1 MLRNSRGIAALFLG
15 GSKSRLHWLLK
26 TEIAP
31 LTYAALAT
39 TTKSAQAEDQAVNEK
54 NLLNLTDVSTIIQSG
69 IDGGS
74 SVKAYQAIQVLSDW
88 VEVKKV
94 DFKNDIEKD
103 ENFGRLLAL
112 LERDSQLNNPLIVL
126 NGLKNLHKLGL
137 SDDAY
142 VIQSMEYAL
151 FRTVGRRWVIY
162 LRSSSQCAENHLL
175 WNVRKVSI
183 PVLLS
188 ILRFQIQHQNTELQ
202 KKVLKETID
211 TVQRRWV
218 EVKGAKE
225 IQIIYSNHE
234 LFSLDFLG
242 RLDDRTIE
250 LAEEM
255 SYAELSGIF
264 CALGTVK
271 RRATPVLRALAFHM
285 AKQEDK
291 LPPKQLSNILFAMHS
306 LSFPDQVLLEK
317 VGKDLIPQV
326 ASITRPPV
334 IGAILFCMG
343 QMRWRQQ
350 SLLEVIS
357 EWVENNTDACRIND
371 LVSLVLTLACV
382 TYTPTNAENLFTKII
397 SKLDNSSISRETVWL
412 DVVWSLALLGRATND
427 HISSVLHPS
436 FASKTRSVAQHLRMG
451 IKLKLLNINAV
462 AKLMMPS
469 YNGPFLDT
477 ADFRDIIITQ
487 SRNELLLSKHVQSML
502 HNFLPPPKYIQE
514 NIQTPLGI
522 FVDCEIAVDQKGK
535 PIPIQDYSDNFGEAN
550 SAKPLPEGAT
560 KMTVFVWDYKDY
572 TIGSQELTGVNKLA
586 VHLMEKIGYKVVQ
599 VPHFE
604 YNMRGKTIKNIQ
616 YLENKIKEAAGVS

>member
-1 MLRNSRGIAALFLG
+1 MLRNSCGIAALFLG
-15 GSKSRLHWLLK
+15 RSKFRLQCLK

-39 TTKSAQAEDQAVNEK
+39 TTQNAQAEDPPVDEK
-54 NLLNLTDVSTIIQSG
+54 YGLNHTDVSTVIQSG
-69 IDGGS
+69 IEGGS
-74 SVKAYQAIQVLSDW
+74 SAKAYQAIQVLTEW

-94 DFKNDIEKD
+94 DFKNDIEKH
-103 ENFGRLLAL
+103 ENFGSLLTL
-112 LERDSQLNNPLIVL
+112 LERESQLTNPTIVL

-142 VIQSMEYAL
+142 VI
-151 FRTVGRRWVIY
+151 
-162 LRSSSQCAENHLL
+162 QCAENHLL

-188 ILRFQIQHQNTELQ
+188 ILRFQVQHQKTELQ
-202 KKVLKETID
+202 QKVFKETVD

-218 EVKGAKE
+218 EIKGSRE
-225 IQIIYSNHE
+225 IQSIYSLHE
-234 LFSLDFLG
+234 SFSMDFLG

-255 SYAELSGIF
+255 SYAELCGIF

-317 VGKDLIPQV
+317 IGKDLVPQV
-326 ASITRPPV
+326 SSITRPPI

-357 EWVENNTDACRIND
+357 EWVENNADACRIND

-382 TYTPTNAENLFTKII
+382 AYTPTNVESLFPKIV
-397 SKLDNSSISRETVWL
+397 SKLDNSSIARETVWL

-427 HISSVLHPS
+427 HVSSVLHPS
-436 FASKTRSVAQHLRMG
+436 FVSKTRSVAQHLRMG

-462 AKLMMPS
+462 ARFLMPS
-469 YNGPFLDT
+469 YDGPYLET
-477 ADFRDIIITQ
+477 ADFKDVIITQ

-514 NIQTPLGI
+514 NIQTPLGV
-522 FVDCEIAVDQKGK
+522 FVDCELAVDQKGK
-535 PIPIQDYSDNFGEAN
+535 PIPIQDYSDNFGEKK
-550 SAKPLPEGAT
+550 SVKPLPEGAT
-560 KMTVFVWDYKDY
+560 KMTMFVWDYKDY
-572 TIGSQELTGVNKLA
+572 TIGSQELTGVNQLA
-586 VHLMEKIGYKVVQ
+586 VQLMEKIGYKIVQ
-599 VPHFE
+599 VPYFE

-616 YLENKIKEAAGVS
+616 YLENKIKAVAGVL

>member
-1 MLRNSRGIAALFLG
+1 MLRNSRGIASLFLG
-15 GSKSRLHWLLK
+15 GSKSRLQWLLK

-39 TTKSAQAEDQAVNEK
+39 TTKSTQADDHIVQEK
-54 NLLNLTDVSTIIQSG
+54 SLLNLTDVSTIIQSG

-74 SVKAYQAIQVLSDW
+74 SVKAFQAIQVLSDW

-112 LERDSQLNNPLIVL
+112 LERDSQLNNPLVVL
-126 NGLKNLHKLGL
+126 NGLKNLHRLGL

-142 VIQSMEYAL
+142 VI
-151 FRTVGRRWVIY
+151 
-162 LRSSSQCAENHLL
+162 QCAENHLL

-183 PVLLS
+183 PVLLT
-188 ILRFQIQHQNTELQ
+188 ILRFQVQHQNTELQ

-255 SYAELSGIF
+255 SYVELSGIF

-291 LPPKQLSNILFAMHS
+291 LPPKQLSNILFAMYS

-357 EWVENNTDACRIND
+357 EWVENNTDSCRIND

-382 TYTPTNAENLFTKII
+382 TYTPTNAETLFMKII

-427 HISSVLHPS
+427 HIASVLDPS

-462 AKLMMPS
+462 AKLMMQS

-560 KMTVFVWDYKDY
+560 KMIVFVWDYKDY

-586 VHLMEKIGYKVVQ
+586 VYLMEKIGYKVVQ
-599 VPHFE
+599 VPYFE

-616 YLENKIKEAAGVS
+616 YLENKIKEAAGVL